1 MATISISNLTNVG
14 TELFIDSESFLQDLS
29 NDELK
34 VRGGE
39 DMSYFPSSK
48 ACEILAHSSIILR
61 LH

>member
-1 MATISISNLTNVG
+1 MAKISISNLNGAG

-34 VRGGE
+34 VQGGE
-39 DMSYFPSSK
+39 DMSYFTSSQ
-48 ACEILAHSSIILR
+48 ACQFLVRSYIPIR